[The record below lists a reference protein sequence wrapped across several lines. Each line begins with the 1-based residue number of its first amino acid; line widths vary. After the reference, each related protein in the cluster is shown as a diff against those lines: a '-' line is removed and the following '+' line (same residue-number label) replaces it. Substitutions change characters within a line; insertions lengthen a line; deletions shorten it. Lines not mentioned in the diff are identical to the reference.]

1 MKKRSSGGWGGGWG
15 GVGGEWGGCYLPIES
30 KFKVYDVTTWETIVY
45 NTHTAQYL
53 NK

>member
-1 MKKRSSGGWGGGWG
+1 MKKRSSGGRGGG
-15 GVGGEWGGCYLPIES
+15 GGCYLPIES